1 MPLVSDI
8 PENIKN
14 IDDSSRLIVKSIAP
28 SLELVGKRQKLG
40 AREELYSLFS
50 EKYILIL
57 KGEFKLMSGDKIVRI
72 YSPNDIFY
80 FSKGMKKNNIR
91 FFCEYSS
98 EVLSFS
104 SDLLQTLLL
113 EEPDLNTKWEKWVCA
128 QHDLNILIEAHYLTA
143 GMKPSLEMRSFEP
156 GETIINENDSS
167 DEIFEMM
174 DGTASVVVNQV
185 KVGVVEEGDIFGE
198 LSFLTEGKRTA
209 SVIAE
214 KACTVNLIKR
224 SDFVELIKYRPQLI
238 YNIARSLAKRIL
250 SLNQEKSEE

>member
-1 MPLVSDI
+1 MPLVSEV
-8 PENIKN
+8 PENIKK
-14 IDDSSRLIVKSIAP
+14 IDTASRLIVKSMIP
-28 SLELVGKRQKLG
+28 NLEIISTHKKLG
-40 AREELYSLFS
+40 ARVELYPQFG

-72 YSPNDIFY
+72 FSPEDIFY
-80 FSKGMKKNNIR
+80 FSTSMVKNKVR

-98 EVLSFS
+98 ELLVFTSEDLFS
-104 SDLLQTLLL
+104 TITS
-113 EEPDLNTKWEKWVCA
+113 EPEFALKWERWVNT
-128 QHDLNILIEAHYLTA
+128 QQDLNILIEAHYLTA
-143 GMKPSLEMRSFEP
+143 GMKPTLEMRSFEP
-156 GETIINENDSS
+156 GEIIINENDNSE
-167 DEIFEMM
+167 EIFEMM
-174 DGTASVVVNQV
+174 DGSARVVVNNV

-224 SDFVELIKYRPQLI
+224 ADFVELIKHRPQLI

-250 SLNQEKSEE
+250 NLNQAKSE

>member
-1 MPLVSDI
+1 MPLVSEV
-8 PENIKN
+8 PENIKK
-14 IDDSSRLIVKSIAP
+14 IDSASRLIVKSMIP
-28 SLELVGKRQKLG
+28 NLEIICTRKKLG
-40 AREELYSLFS
+40 ARVELYPLLG

-72 YSPNDIFY
+72 FSPDDIFY
-80 FSKGMKKNNIR
+80 FSSGMVKNKVR

-98 EVLSFS
+98 EVLAFS
-104 SDLLQTLLL
+104 SEDLFSILSS
-113 EEPDLNTKWEKWVCA
+113 EPEFALKWERWVNT
-128 QHDLNILIEAHYLTA
+128 QQDLNILIEAHYLTA
-143 GMKPSLEMRSFEP
+143 GMKPTLEMRSFEP
-156 GETIINENDSS
+156 GEIIINENDNSE
-167 DEIFEMM
+167 EIFEMM
-174 DGTASVVVNQV
+174 DGTARVVVNNV

-224 SDFVELIKYRPQLI
+224 ADFVELIKHRPQLI

-250 SLNQEKSEE
+250 NLNQAKSE